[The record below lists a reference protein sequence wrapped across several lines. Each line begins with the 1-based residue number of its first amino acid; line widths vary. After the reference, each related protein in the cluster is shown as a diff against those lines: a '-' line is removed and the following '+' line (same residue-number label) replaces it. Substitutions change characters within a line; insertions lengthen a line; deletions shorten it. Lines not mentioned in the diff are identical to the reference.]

1 MPSKKEQKISA
12 NCDEI
17 NCNRKLSH
25 CAGTTIKSYARRFID
40 VKTALDRRL
49 NLYKYYKK
57 QSEKIGNF

>member
-17 NCNRKLSH
+17 NSKSRLSQ
-25 CAGTTIKSYARRFID
+25 CASTTINSYARRFID